1 MNIIYLHGLDSDPN
15 ANKAIIT
22 ANYAQ
27 TLGIATHRP
36 NLNTSPDDVV
46 KNVLALIKDTPN
58 PVLIGS
64 SLGGYFATLLS
75 DMTDVPAILLNPSI
89 RPDISFQ
96 RFLKSQFEGKTLNDD
111 TVIYTT
117 TGGWQIKYQDLAWF
131 ESHQLQAKNHSKI
144 KVLLKMG
151 DELLD
156 ANATKTFFENKGVFV
171 LAQDGGDHRM
181 SDYEQQM
188 EQILT
193 WVKELTHQ

>member
-22 ANYAQ
+22 TNYAQ
-27 TLGIATHRP
+27 TLGITTHRP
-36 NLNTSPDDVV
+36 DLNIPPDAVV
-46 KNVLALIKDTPN
+46 KKVLALIKDIPN

-75 DMTDVPAILLNPSI
+75 DMTGTPAILLNPSI
-89 RPDISFQ
+89 RPDISFR
-96 RFLKSQFEGKTLNDD
+96 RFLKSQFEGMVLNDN
-111 TVIYTT
+111 TVIYST

-131 ESHQLQAKNHSKI
+131 ESHQLQAKNHNKI

-156 ANATKTFFENKGVFV
+156 AFATKAFFEDKGVFV
-171 LAQDGGDHRM
+171 LAQNGGDHRM
-181 SDYEQQM
+181 SDYEIQIK
-188 EQILT
+188 QILA
-193 WVKELTHQ
+193 WVNELDQ